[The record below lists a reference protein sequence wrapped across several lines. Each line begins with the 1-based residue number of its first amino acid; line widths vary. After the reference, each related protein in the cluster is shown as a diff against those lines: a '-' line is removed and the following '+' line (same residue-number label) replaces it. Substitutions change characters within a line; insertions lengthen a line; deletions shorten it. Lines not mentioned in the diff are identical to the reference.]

1 MQMIVMRAMTMGMKM
16 PVLFAMVMPVR
27 MEMDTLSPECKSHR
41 QSKADEHHSHCD
53 LEQFRPGR
61 WDRELEKQDGRSDYQ

>member
-1 MQMIVMRAMTMGMKM
+1 M
-16 PVLFAMVMPVR
+16 PVS

-53 LEQFRPGR
+53 LEQFCPGR
-61 WDRELEKQDGRSDYQ
+61 WDRELEQQDGRSDHE